1 MVLMAAYLVQDLS
14 DACQGVRGGSAAW
27 GLLAKGVRDLLWT
40 EAVRHGAGWWQPRN
54 RGGGCDLPM
63 RTRGRARGAAAGLT
77 SLKHG
82 SGLTYGC
89 TGGLFWRAGSD
100 TGAAAAASVRGRAA
114 EVGADGRTP
123 LASESGVVGHREEV
137 RWGERKEAG
146 PD

>member
-1 MVLMAAYLVQDLS
+1 MVLMAPYLVQDLG
-14 DACQGVRGGSAAW
+14 DARQGVRGGSAAW

-40 EAVRHGAGWWQPRN
+40 EAVRHGAGWRQPRN

-77 SLKHG
+77 SLKYG

-89 TGGLFWRAGSD
+89 RVASFGVRAQTQGRQRRPQFGARGGGGRQWTDPTRQRE
-100 TGAAAAASVRGRAA
+100 RGGGPSRR
-114 EVGADGRTP
+114 GKR
-123 LASESGVVGHREEV
+123 
-137 RWGERKEAG
+137 GERKEAG